1 MLFPFYRFPDRH
13 VSKSLN
19 KTVSQYPD
27 NNVHLLKD
35 RNVIQYQGKIV
46 NKFQN
51 RIVNRYNNKGLV
63 LWYGLKYHYF
73 CDRFLDKIV
82 NKCPNKIVKMQLVN
96 LKIHNV
102 EQYQENNVRKYPL
115 KNVKQ

>member
-1 MLFPFYRFPDRH
+1 MRNIHIFFAKNQVAMLFPFYRFPDRH

-35 RNVIQYQGKIV
+35 RNVIQYQGKTV

-51 RIVNRYNNKGLV
+51 RIVNRYKDICL
-63 LWYGLKYHYF
+63 
-73 CDRFLDKIV
+73 FL
-82 NKCPNKIVKMQLVN
+82 
-96 LKIHNV
+96 
-102 EQYQENNVRKYPL
+102 
-115 KNVKQ
+115 